1 MATSGSYDF
10 TLDRDGMV
18 SEAYRLLGGI
28 AIGEDP
34 TTEEL
39 TDGGRTLNLMLKG
52 WQAEGIGLWLERTVT
67 LFLGYEKQSY
77 LLGST
82 GDNCS
87 TSVVKTEMK
96 VAGVATDSTIDVD
109 SITGITDGD
118 YIGIELD
125 DNTVQWTTIN
135 GSPSGD
141 TITLTDILT
150 GASAIDN
157 HVYTYTSKIQRP
169 LKVIEARHIAADGNS
184 IDLLPISRQ
193 EYMNL
198 PDKTTTGTVN
208 QFFYDAQ
215 LDNGVL
221 YLWPTCSNVQETV
234 QMTLKYPIMDFD
246 ASTDNGEFPVEWMDA
261 VVLNLAIRIGIKIG
275 VTPDQN
281 LMALAAEAKFHVK
294 SFDVEKT
301 SMFLQPATR

>member
-28 AIGEDP
+28 AIGEEP
-34 TTEEL
+34 TAEEL

-52 WQAEGIGLWLERTVT
+52 WQAEGIGLWLERDVT
-67 LFLGYEKQSY
+67 LILGYEKQSY

-87 TSVVKTEMK
+87 ASMVKTEMK
-96 VAGVATDSTIDVD
+96 VTGAAADLTIDVD
-109 SITGITDGD
+109 SITGINDGD
-118 YIGIELD
+118 YIGIELED
-125 DNTVQWTTIN
+125 STVQWTTVN
-135 GSPSGD
+135 GSPSGNTV
-141 TITLTDILT
+141 TITDALTE
-150 GASAIDN
+150 SSVIDN
-157 HVYTYTSKIQRP
+157 HVYVYTTKIQRP
-169 LKVIEARHIAADGNS
+169 LKIIEARYISANGNS
-184 IDLLPISRQ
+184 FDLIPISRQ

-198 PDKTTTGTVN
+198 PDKTTIGVAN

-215 LDNGVL
+215 LDNGIL

-281 LMALAAEAKFHVK
+281 LMALAAEAKFYVK

-301 SMFLQPATR
+301 SMFLQPVMR